1 MSGSS
6 SLPTVTCTV
15 LRKIQK
21 NLRNQTFPSTES
33 TEKVCLI
40 SFIAKREKTCSFP
53 SGQLPTSCLILGRL
67 LNHTGM
73 QYSYQLN
80 RQVG

>member
-15 LRKIQK
+15 LRKIQE

-40 SFIAKREKTCSFP
+40 SFLAKRQKTGSSP
-53 SGQLPTSCLILGRL
+53 SGQLFTSCLILGKL
-67 LNHTGM
+67 LNHAGM
-73 QYSYQLN
+73 QYPYQLN